1 MSKRHH
7 HFELGEKSST
17 ALGAATVVSAKK
29 FQGFLKVT
37 VKVCSRKRRDQLHC
51 WRRIRTI
58 EPEETHVNHKTHLF
72 QSFENP
78 PTLTDGKRNAKL
90 IFDILG
96 KDVRSHDS

>member
-1 MSKRHH
+1 
-7 HFELGEKSST
+7 
-17 ALGAATVVSAKK
+17 VVSAKK

-78 PTLTDGKRNAKL
+78 PTLRGAQRNAEL
-90 IFDILG
+90 FFDILG
-96 KDVRSHDS
+96 EDVRIYCS